1 MNKEKLDF
9 SDSRL
14 ACHTFTGT
22 ALIEPPEKDRPNL
35 TTVIRTQRLRI
46 LNLCRKWLHHPR
58 DAEDACQETFL
69 RVTRAW
75 DSFRSDCKVESWV
88 FLIALNVCRNFNRRA
103 RRKRFDYAVEYND
116 AMNADDGETTS
127 SSPRYRAPDKVYE
140 RVQFLSKLEEVMK
153 ELSKSSQE
161 ILRLKIT
168 EGLTYD
174 EVGESLGIAPGTVKS
189 RIFRA
194 RRHLKQCVDMG

>member
-1 MNKEKLDF
+1 MNNEKLDCNG
-9 SDSRL
+9 SVI
-14 ACHTFTGT
+14 ACHNFAAG
-22 ALIEPPEKDRPNL
+22 ALVEPPKQGIPNL
-35 TTVIRTQRLRI
+35 TQVIRTQRTRI

-75 DSFRSDCKVESWV
+75 DTFRSDCKVESWV
-88 FLIALNVCRNFNRRA
+88 FLIALNVCRNFNRKA
-103 RRKRFDYAVEYND
+103 RRRRFDYAVEYND
-116 AMNADDGETTS
+116 ALNADEGNAAS
-127 SSPRYRAPDKVYE
+127 SSQRYRAPDKEYE
-140 RVQFLSKLEEVMK
+140 RTQFLSKLEEVMK

-168 EGLTYD
+168 EGMTYD
-174 EVGESLGIAPGTVKS
+174 DVGQSLGIAPGTVKS

-194 RRHLKQCVDMG
+194 RHHLKQCVDV

>member
-1 MNKEKLDF
+1 MN
-9 SDSRL
+9 SDKNNFNDSAV
-14 ACHTFTGT
+14 ACHTFTGA
-22 ALIEPPEKDRPNL
+22 ALVTPSKKSGSELAK
-35 TTVIRTQRLRI
+35 VIRHQRNRI

-103 RRKRFDYAVEYND
+103 RRRRFDYAVEYND
-116 AMNADDGETTS
+116 ALNSDHDQQLTD
-127 SSPRYRAPDKVYE
+127 SPRYGAPDELYE
-140 RVQFLSKLEEVMK
+140 RVQFLKKLEEVMK
-153 ELSKSSQE
+153 ELSQSSQE

-194 RRHLKQCVDMG
+194 RRQLRQCIDA

>member
-1 MNKEKLDF
+1 MNKEKNNI
-9 SDSRL
+9 SGPVA
-14 ACHTFTGT
+14 ACHTFPGGILL
-22 ALIEPPEKDRPNL
+22 APPQKATPNL
-35 TTVIRTQRLRI
+35 THVIRTQRSRI
-46 LNLCRKWLHHPR
+46 LNLCRKWLKHPR
-58 DAEDACQETFL
+58 DAEDACQETLL

-103 RRKRFDYAVEYND
+103 RRRRFDHAVEYND
-116 AMNADDGETTS
+116 ALNSDDNHSVS
-127 SSPRYRAPDKVYE
+127 SSPRYDAPDELYE
-140 RVQFLSKLEEVMK
+140 RVQFLRKLEELMK
-153 ELSKSSQE
+153 ELSQSSQE

-194 RRHLKQCVDMG
+194 RRHLRQCVDA